1 MSGKENVPADLT
13 GISIRVL
20 IVDDDESHAQAV
32 AESLR
37 RVGYDCTVAGSG
49 ERAVTLIESQTYD
62 VVVTDLMMDDVDGLE
77 ILRKSKEE
85 LPDAEVILLTG
96 HASIKT
102 AVAAGQHGVHT
113 YLTKPLD
120 ITELRHAVEK
130 ASTRVRLLRQNA
142 ELSQRLDEKFGYEG
156 VVGNSPAMHRVI
168 EKLRSVA
175 ATDSTVLIL
184 GESGTGK
191 ELAARALHQN
201 SERKNKPFVP
211 LNISALPESILE
223 SELFGHE
230 AGAFTGAATKRIGKF
245 EYANGGTLF
254 LDEVGEMPMPT
265 QIKLLR
271 VLEDRKITRL
281 GANDEIDVNVRLVA
295 ATNASLQEMVKK
307 GSFRKDLFYRLSV
320 VTIELP
326 VLAERRSD
334 IPLLMDHFLK
344 MLTARYH
351 KQVPIVSKQVQQA
364 LIAHSW
370 PGNVR
375 ELRNA
380 MEGMLVLDKDGR
392 LDVDDLPD
400 DIAPLGK
407 SLETDV
413 TGVAVRGA
421 DGLIGRP
428 FTEVEKYYI
437 ERALE
442 LTGGKREEAAKML
455 EIGERTL
462 YRKIKEYDIKGN
474 RLDGD

>member
-1 MSGKENVPADLT
+1 MSAKETASPDLI

-20 IVDDDESHAQAV
+20 IVDDDEAHAQAV

-49 ERAVTLIESQTYD
+49 ERGVTLIESQTYD

-156 VVGNSPAMHRVI
+156 VVGNSPTMHRVI

-254 LDEVGEMPMPT
+254 LDEVGEMPMAT

-271 VLEDRKITRL
+271 VLEDRKVTRL
-281 GANDEIDVNVRLVA
+281 GANDELEVNVRLVA
-295 ATNASLQEMVKK
+295 ATNASLQEMVKR

-320 VTIELP
+320 ITIELP
-326 VLAERRSD
+326 LLAERRGD
-334 IPLLMDHFLK
+334 IPLLIDHFLK
-344 MLTARYH
+344 VLAARY
-351 KQVPIVSKQVQQA
+351 KKPIPIVTRQVQQA

-380 MEGMLVLDKDGR
+380 VEGMLVLDKDGR

-400 DIAPLGK
+400 DIAPLGQAVDFDAAG
-407 SLETDV
+407 T
-413 TGVAVRGA
+413 AVRGA
-421 DGLIGRP
+421 DALIGRP
-428 FTEVEKYYI
+428 FTEVERYYI

-462 YRKIKEYDIKGN
+462 YRKIKEYDIKG
-474 RLDGD
+474 

>member
-1 MSGKENVPADLT
+1 MSGKESVPADLA

-49 ERAVTLIESQTYD
+49 ERAVALIESQTYD

-77 ILRKSKEE
+77 ILRKSKQE

-120 ITELRHAVEK
+120 VTELRHAVEK
-130 ASTRVRLLRQNA
+130 ASARVRLLRQNA

-156 VVGNSPAMHRVI
+156 VIGNSPAMHRVI

-175 ATDSTVLIL
+175 NTDSTVLIL

-201 SERKNKPFVP
+201 SDRKNKPFVP

-281 GANDEIDVNVRLVA
+281 GANDEIEVNVRLVA
-295 ATNASLQEMVKK
+295 ATNAALQEMVKK
-307 GSFRKDLFYRLSV
+307 GSFRKDLYYRLSV

-334 IPLLMDHFLK
+334 IPLLVDHFLK
-344 MLTARYH
+344 VLAARY
-351 KQVPIVSKQVQQA
+351 KKPVPIVTKQVQQA

-380 MEGMLVLDKDGR
+380 VEGMLVLDKDGR

-400 DIAPLGK
+400 DIAPLGQNAE
-407 SLETDV
+407 SDAI
-413 TGVAVRGA
+413 GAASRGA
-421 DGLIGRP
+421 DALVGRP
-428 FTEVEKYYI
+428 MDEVERYYI

-462 YRKIKEYDIKGN
+462 YRKIKEFEIKG
-474 RLDGD
+474 

>member
-1 MSGKENVPADLT
+1 MSAKETAPADLA

-20 IVDDDESHAQAV
+20 IVDDDEAHAQAV

-49 ERAVTLIESQTYD
+49 ERAVALIESQTYD

-156 VVGNSPAMHRVI
+156 VIGNSPAMLRVI
-168 EKLRSVA
+168 DKLRSVA

-271 VLEDRKITRL
+271 VLEERKITRL

-295 ATNASLQEMVKK
+295 ATNAALQEMVKK

-320 VTIELP
+320 VTVELP
-326 VLAERRSD
+326 LLSDRRGD
-334 IPLLMDHFLK
+334 IPLLIDHFLRT
-344 MLTARYH
+344 LSARY
-351 KQVPIVSKQVQQA
+351 KKPVPIVSKHAQQA
-364 LIAHSW
+364 LIAYSW

-375 ELRNA
+375 QLRNA
-380 MEGMLVLDKDGR
+380 VEQMLVLDKDGR
-392 LDVDDLPD
+392 LDVDDLPE
-400 DIAPLGK
+400 DIAPLGQTV
-407 SLETDV
+407 EGDV
-413 TGVAVRGA
+413 ASNAARGA
-421 DGLIGRP
+421 DFLIGRP
-428 FTEVEKYYI
+428 FTEVEKFYI

-442 LTGGKREEAAKML
+442 LTGGKREEAAKIL

-462 YRKIKEYDIKGN
+462 YRKIKEYDIKN
-474 RLDGD
+474 

>member
-1 MSGKENVPADLT
+1 MSGKEGTQVDLS

-20 IVDDDESHAQAV
+20 IVDDDEAHAQAV
-32 AESLR
+32 AESLQ
-37 RVGYDCTVAGSG
+37 RVGYDCTVAASG
-49 ERAVTLIESQTYD
+49 KRAVALIESQTYD
-62 VVVTDLMMDDVDGLE
+62 VIVTDLMMDEIDGLE
-77 ILRKSKEE
+77 VLRKSKEE

-130 ASTRVRLLRQNA
+130 ASSRVRLLRSNA
-142 ELSQRLDEKFGYEG
+142 ELSRRLDEKFGYEG
-156 VVGNSPAMHRVI
+156 VIGNSPAMQRVM

-175 ATDSTVLIL
+175 STDSTVLIL

-211 LNISALPESILE
+211 LNISALPESLLE
-223 SELFGHE
+223 GELFGHE
-230 AGAFTGAATKRIGKF
+230 QGAFTGAVGKRIGKF

-254 LDEVGEMPMPT
+254 LDEVGEMPMAT

-271 VLEDRKITRL
+271 VLEDRKVSRI
-281 GANDEIDVNVRLVA
+281 GANEEMDVNVRVVA
-295 ATNASLQEMVKK
+295 ATNADMQEGIRK
-307 GSFRKDLFYRLSV
+307 GTFRKDLYFRLAV

-326 VLAERRSD
+326 PLRERRSD
-334 IPLLMDHFLK
+334 IPLLVDYFLK
-344 MLTARYH
+344 QLSARH
-351 KQVPIVSKQVQQA
+351 HRPLPIVTRQAQQA
-364 LIAHSW
+364 LIAYEW

-380 MEGMLVLDKDGR
+380 LEGMIILDKDGR
-392 LDVDDLPD
+392 LDIDDLPP
-400 DIAPLGK
+400 DIAPLG
-407 SLETDV
+407 LNAENQDGQGHV
-413 TGVAVRGA
+413 HGA
-421 DGLIGRP
+421 DSLIGRP

-437 ERALE
+437 QCALE
-442 LTGGKREEAAKML
+442 LTGGKREEAAHML
-455 EIGERTL
+455 GIGERTM
-462 YRKIKEYDIKGN
+462 YRKIKEFDIKG
-474 RLDGD
+474 

>member
-1 MSGKENVPADLT
+1 MRSSAKKGSSAT
-13 GISIRVL
+13 
-20 IVDDDESHAQAV
+20 A
-32 AESLR
+32 R
-37 RVGYDCTVAGSG
+37 RC
-49 ERAVTLIESQTYD
+49 
-62 VVVTDLMMDDVDGLE
+62 
-77 ILRKSKEE
+77 
-85 LPDAEVILLTG
+85 
-96 HASIKT
+96 
-102 AVAAGQHGVHT
+102 
-113 YLTKPLD
+113 
-120 ITELRHAVEK
+120 
-130 ASTRVRLLRQNA
+130 
-142 ELSQRLDEKFGYEG
+142 
-156 VVGNSPAMHRVI
+156 I

-175 ATDSTVLIL
+175 NTDSTVLIL

-271 VLEDRKITRL
+271 VLEDRKVTRL
-281 GANDEIDVNVRLVA
+281 GANDEIEVNVRLVA
-295 ATNASLQEMVKK
+295 ATNAALQEMVKK
-307 GSFRKDLFYRLSV
+307 GSFRKDLYYRLSV

-334 IPLLMDHFLK
+334 IPLLVDHFLK
-344 MLTARYH
+344 VLAARY
-351 KQVPIVSKQVQQA
+351 KKPVPIVTKQVQQA

-380 MEGMLVLDKDGR
+380 VEGMLVLDKDGR

-400 DIAPLGK
+400 DIAPLGQNAE
-407 SLETDV
+407 SDAI
-413 TGVAVRGA
+413 GIAARGA
-421 DGLIGRP
+421 DALVGRP
-428 FTEVEKYYI
+428 MTEVERYYI

-462 YRKIKEYDIKGN
+462 YRKIKEFDIKG
-474 RLDGD
+474 